1 MPLSVNGSQRFSY
14 QITVLVFD
22 YGFLSLLASQVL
34 WECLSHSR
42 SSQWGLT
49 EGRIAYG
56 SDHNLLVVAPQ
67 LKS

>member
-1 MPLSVNGSQRFSY
+1 M
-14 QITVLVFD
+14 LVFD

-56 SDHNLLVVAPQ
+56 SDHNLLVVGPQ

>member
-1 MPLSVNGSQRFSY
+1 M
-14 QITVLVFD
+14 FD
-22 YGFLSLLASQVL
+22 RGFLSFLASQVL

-49 EGRIAYG
+49 EGRIACG
-56 SDHNLLVVAPQ
+56 SDHNLLVAGPQ

>member
-1 MPLSVNGSQRFSY
+1 MEVRDLDTKQLCLG
-14 QITVLVFD
+14 LFD
-22 YGFLSLLASQVL
+22 CGFLSFLASQVL